1 MNKLKLFLFS
11 SILLTISFPAQATRA
26 VGAET
31 VLNTAFGVNLH
42 MENCCKGNYGDTKQV
57 ISEIKYIGARR
68 LRDWAT
74 TDNIVSEWRAI
85 NAATG
90 ARFHVSIPQASPAGQ
105 RIALVR
111 VKKWLKLYPGL
122 IDVIEGGNEPDA
134 PYSVARGAT
143 LEDTALLQHDVYKAG
158 QKAGVKVA
166 QMSVG
171 AGWYPPFYEG
181 NYKKFGK
188 PPADYGNV
196 HAYMNPNEPP
206 SSNLTRLGKL
216 AAYSVDGKPV
226 DVTEFGIYKHSK
238 QDDGLTSAYMH
249 QAPFDAYLLGFTG
262 FFIYALHD
270 DISGVVSF
278 YDSTGNKR
286 AFADYWHFTT
296 RLLSDPKGKNLPAID
311 IDVTF
316 SNQKTTGK
324 GILGIK
330 NILMYK
336 SDGSIW
342 IATYDEERAGAGD
355 GFQTITLDKPY
366 KTVQIFDGR
375 NGEIIQEFEDIDS
388 MDITMPPNHVYL
400 IMASDNRK
408 DK

>member
-1 MNKLKLFLFS
+1 MNKLKLLLC
-11 SILLTISFPAQATRA
+11 SISLIILASPAYAAKA
-26 VGAET
+26 VGTET
-31 VLNTAFGVNLH
+31 VLNKVFGVNLH
-42 MENCCKGNYGDTKQV
+42 MENCCKGNYGNTKKV

-74 TDNIVSEWRAI
+74 TDNIVNEWRAI

-90 ARFHVSIPQASPAGQ
+90 ARFHVSIPQTSPAGQ
-105 RIALVR
+105 RTAFAR
-111 VKKWLKLYPGL
+111 TQKWLKLYPGL

-134 PYSVARGAT
+134 PYSVSQGAT

-158 QKAGVKVA
+158 RKAGVKVA

-171 AGWYPPFYEG
+171 AGWHPPLYEG

-188 PPADYGNV
+188 PPADYGNA

-206 SSNLTRLGKL
+206 SSNLTRIGKL

-226 DVTEFGIYKHSK
+226 DVTEFGIYQNLK

-249 QAPFDAYLLGFTG
+249 QAPFDAYLLGCSG

-270 DISGVVSF
+270 DISNVVSF
-278 YDSTGNKR
+278 YDSTGNAR

-296 RLLSDPKGKNLPAID
+296 QLLSDPKGKKLPAKD
-311 IDVTF
+311 MDVTF
-316 SNQKTTGK
+316 SNQKTTGS
-324 GILGIK
+324 GTLGIK

-355 GFQTITLDKPY
+355 GFQTITFDKTY
-366 KTVQIFDGR
+366 KTVQIFDGQD
-375 NGEIIQEFEDIDS
+375 GEIIQEFNDVEG
-388 MDITMPPNHVYL
+388 MDITMPPNHIYL
-400 IMASDNRK
+400 IRASDNRK
-408 DK
+408 AK